1 MSGNDPNRRKM
12 LKGMAA
18 LGSIGIGS
26 TLNVSVAAAEGEES
40 DPVTVLS
47 GSEESDAARSIAQ
60 STAFTQLRQKAVD
73 LGYSFAWSDTTLTV
87 AVTET
92 EDFKREVASYELQDA
107 AENSRA
113 GIILGRHPESQEI
126 AIAQLD
132 VEYYHDDGTFKKLE
146 QYDLLGDDSSGT
158 DLAIA
163 TDRSGEIDGSF
174 TKTTEEP
181 SKQAVEALIDDLS
194 HVQDAE
200 DPSAQL
206 DLPSPD
212 DLPDLPDELNFSGCD
227 GCYFATQVICKKLCG
242 AFGKVVCGVLGISVA
257 GGIACVTIVKAI
269 CKVAEATTDGC
280 GDDISAT
287 ICKSSGLD
295 VCEPDKPGEI
305 IEIPLPNI

>member
-1 MSGNDPNRRKM
+1 MYNEIKSNIFFACLEQVGKRKE
-12 LKGMAA
+12 
-18 LGSIGIGS
+18 
-26 TLNVSVAAAEGEES
+26 T

-47 GSEESDAARSIAQ
+47 GFEESDAARSIAQ

-132 VEYYHDDGTFKKLE
+132 VEHYHDDGTFKKLE
-146 QYDLLGDDSSGT
+146 RYDLLGDDSSGT
-158 DLAIA
+158 DPAIA

-257 GGIACVTIVKAI
+257 GGIACVTIVEAI

-280 GDDISAT
+280 GNDISAT

>member
-1 MSGNDPNRRKM
+1 MPR
-12 LKGMAA
+12 
-18 LGSIGIGS
+18 
-26 TLNVSVAAAEGEES
+26 
-40 DPVTVLS
+40 
-47 GSEESDAARSIAQ
+47 
-60 STAFTQLRQKAVD
+60 AFTQRRQKAVD
-73 LGYSFAWSDTTLTV
+73 LSYSFAWSDTTLTV

-132 VEYYHDDGTFKKLE
+132 VKHSHDDGAFKKLE
-146 QYDLLGDDSSGT
+146 RYDLLGDDSSGT
-158 DLAIA
+158 DPAIA

-206 DLPSPD
+206 DLPSLD
-212 DLPDLPDELNFSGCD
+212 DLPDLPDELDVSGCD
-227 GCYFATQVICKKLCG
+227 GCYFVSGIICKKLCG
-242 AFGKVVCGVLGISVA
+242 AFGGVVCGVLGLSVV
-257 GGIACVTIVKAI
+257 GGVGCGTLVTAV
-269 CKVAEATTDGC
+269 CKVAEAATDGC
-280 GDDISAT
+280 GDSIGAT
-287 ICKSSGLD
+287 ICKSSGIG
-295 VCEPDKPGEI
+295 VCGPDKPGEI
-305 IEIPLPNI
+305 IEVPLPNI